1 MQRPERGPEKGAA
14 ILTRLVPPEQWSVYA
29 SVFAEGAKQ
38 GIRFVVGGGL
48 AVSVYSGHTRR
59 YTKDMDLFV
68 REEESGALLE
78 MLHGLGF
85 EEYTEFSYDRT
96 WSYRAIRHG
105 AIVDVLW
112 KTLNGK
118 SAVDETWLTKG
129 WQFSVR
135 ESRIHLIPVEEL
147 IVAKLYI
154 LKRDRTNWPDTLN
167 LLYAMGSELDWARMF
182 EVLGDDLL
190 LLGGV
195 MNVFRWLCPGKAS
208 LLPAHIWGSLGLLP
222 PVNSDLQVD
231 RGRVALLMAEQL
243 FPGVEP

>member
-1 MQRPERGPEKGAA
+1 MQRPESSPEKGAE
-14 ILTRLVPPEQWSVYA
+14 ILTSLVPPELWSQYA
-29 SVFAEGAKQ
+29 SVFAEGAKR

-68 REEESGALLE
+68 REEDSGALLE

-85 EEYTEFSYDRT
+85 KEYTEFPYDRT

-105 AIVDVLW
+105 AIVDILW
-112 KTLNGK
+112 MTLNGK
-118 SAVDETWLTKG
+118 TAVDETWLTKG

-135 ESRIHLIPVEEL
+135 ESRIRLIPVEEL

-154 LKRDRTNWPDTLN
+154 LKRDRTDWPDVMN

-195 MNVFRWLCPGKAS
+195 MNVFRWLCPGKAY
-208 LLPAHIWGSLGLLP
+208 LLPAHIWTSLGLLP

-243 FPGVEP
+243 FPGEKS